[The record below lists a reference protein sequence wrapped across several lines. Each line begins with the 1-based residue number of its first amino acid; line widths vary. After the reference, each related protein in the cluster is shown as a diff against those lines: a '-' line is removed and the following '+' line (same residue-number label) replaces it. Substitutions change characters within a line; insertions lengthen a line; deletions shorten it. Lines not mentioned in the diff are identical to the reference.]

1 MELDELRDEIAKRDR
16 EIVRLIAERTKLAR
30 EVGRIKLREGKPIRN
45 VQVEEKVIAR
55 YTELSSENGLD
66 PSAMKD
72 IALSVIRQAVD
83 AESALVSAQEPRRIS
98 VIGGAGKM
106 GAWTA
111 SLFRASGHDVR
122 VIDPASGNGFTVK
135 DCADSDIIV
144 ISVPIH
150 AVEKVLKEVDGVAKK
165 DALIFDLSSLKTP
178 FISALR
184 EMATRRKMCSIHP
197 MFGPSAKSMYNRNL
211 IICDCGCKEAV
222 DDVKELFDNRGGNIR
237 IMPVEEHDGYM
248 SYVLGLTHAV
258 NIALFTVLDRSG
270 HPFSDLKTVSSTTF
284 EKGLDTNRSVA
295 MEDPLLYYEI
305 QHMNGSKDKM
315 WSLFSDAVKDLMEAS
330 KDDDSSK
337 FVAIMNNGRAFF
349 EGQ

>member
-1 MELDELRDEIAKRDR
+1 MEL
-16 EIVRLIAERTKLAR
+16 
-30 EVGRIKLREGKPIRN
+30 G
-45 VQVEEKVIAR
+45 
-55 YTELSSENGLD
+55 SENGLD

-72 IALSVIRQAVD
+72 IAQSVIRQAVD
-83 AESALVSAQEPRRIS
+83 AEASLVSAQGPKRIS

-111 SLFRASGHDVR
+111 SLFRKSGHDVN
-122 VIDPASGNGFTVK
+122 VIDPASGNGLTVK

-150 AVEKVLKEVDGVAKK
+150 SVDKVLKDVDGVAKK

-178 FISALR
+178 FISTLKELAK
-184 EMATRRKMCSIHP
+184 RRKVCSIHP
-197 MFGPSAKSMYNRNL
+197 MFGPSARSMYDRNL
-211 IICDCGCKEAV
+211 IICDCGCNQAV
-222 DDVKELFDNRGGNIR
+222 NEVKELFDNRGGNIR

-270 HPFSDLKTVSSTTF
+270 HSFSDLKTVSSTTF
-284 EKGLDTNRSVA
+284 NKGLDTNRSVA
-295 MEDPLLYYEI
+295 REDPLLYYEI
-305 QHMNGSKDKM
+305 QHMNGSRDRM
-315 WSLFSDAVKDLMEAS
+315 WSLFSDAVRDLMEAS

-337 FVAIMNNGRAFF
+337 FVAIMNNGRTYF